1 MGFSGSLD
9 DRVAIRELLE
19 RYADA
24 VFRRDAAQWGDCW
37 THDGVWRL
45 MGMEIKGR
53 EAIIAAWTQAMA
65 AFEVAAFFV
74 QPGALAIDGATAQGR
89 SWTHE
94 VLKARDGSLRR
105 VVGAYEDRF
114 VKEADGWRFSA
125 RSFHVVLEG

>member
-24 VFRRDAAQWGDCW
+24 VFRRDAAQWGACW
-37 THDGVWRL
+37 AQDGVWRL
-45 MGMEIKGR
+45 MGMEIRGR
-53 EAIIAAWTQAMA
+53 EAILSAWTQAMA
-65 AFEVAAFFV
+65 GFEVAAFFV
-74 QPGALAIDGATAQGR
+74 QPGALAIEGDAAHGR

-105 VVGAYEDRF
+105 VVGAYQDQF

-125 RSFHVVLEG
+125 RSFDLVLEG

>member
-1 MGFSGSLD
+1 MSFSGSFD
-9 DRVAIRELLE
+9 DRAAIRELLE

-24 VFRRDAAQWGDCW
+24 VFRRDPAQWGACW
-37 THDGVWRL
+37 AQDGVWRL

-53 EAIIAAWTQAMA
+53 EAIITAWTQAMA

-74 QPGALAIDGATAQGR
+74 QPGALAIEGATGHGR

-125 RSFHVVLEG
+125 RSFQVVLEG